1 MKKSL
6 TLALLCGVLSANEI
20 ERIESIVNDVTKL
33 RTNYEICQQKL
44 MVAEAEVK
52 SGAQVADTAKY
63 DSNDLYKKKIAA
75 LEKALESSREN
86 ERLSERSLEHANT
99 QIAQLQKL
107 VSEQKQ
113 HIEVLSDVKPT
124 QVVTKVVTK
133 TVEVPKPC
141 PDPNPF
147 PKLMMKEEKTEPK
160 SAARSGETVYFE
172 ACAFR
177 VTEDSDIYDAPDGK
191 VIERWE
197 AKTSFTSNQKR
208 DGWVRITGYFV
219 EGKWRPSR
227 DRTLWVR
234 EALTLKR

>member
-1 MKKSL
+1 MKKSV

-20 ERIESIVNDVTKL
+20 ERIESIVNDVTRL

-44 MVAEAEVK
+44 IVTEAEAK
-52 SGAQVADTAKY
+52 SSDRKADTTHYEA
-63 DSNDLYKKKIAA
+63 LEKKISA
-75 LEKALESSREN
+75 LEKALEASREN

-99 QIAQLQKL
+99 QIAQLNKL

-113 HIEVLSDVKPT
+113 HVAVLSEVKP
-124 QVVTKVVTK
+124 QQRVVTK

-147 PKLMMKEEKTEPK
+147 PKLMMKETQPVVK
-160 SAARSGETVYFE
+160 SVAKNGETIYFD

-177 VTEDSDIYDAPDGK
+177 VTEESDIYDAPDGK

-208 DGWVRITGYFV
+208 GGWVRITGYFV

-227 DRTLWVR
+227 DRTLWVK

>member
-6 TLALLCGVLSANEI
+6 ALASLCALLSANEI

-33 RTNYEICQQKL
+33 RTNYEVCQQKL

-52 SGAQVADTAKY
+52 SGVKVNGSSQNDAHAD
-63 DSNDLYKKKIAA
+63 KIAA
-75 LEKALESSREN
+75 LEQALEASRKN

-107 VSEQKQ
+107 VSEQKR
-113 HIEVLSDVKPT
+113 HIAVLSDVRDER
-124 QVVTKVVTK
+124 VVTK

-147 PKLMMKEEKTEPK
+147 PKLMMKDTAPASQNGVKGVAQK
-160 SAARSGETVYFE
+160 GETVYFK

-177 VTEDSDIYDAPDGK
+177 VTEDADIYDAPGGK
-191 VIERWE
+191 VTERWE
-197 AKTSFTSNQKR
+197 AQTSFTSNRKR

-219 EGKWRPSR
+219 EGTWRPSR
-227 DRTLWVR
+227 ERTLWVK
-234 EALTLKR
+234 ESLTLKR